1 MKKFIFLMFLLCAG
15 VSFCAAQAETG
26 TGEGAGKAAGSVAV
40 ELSSDSK
47 TVTVTI
53 TNGPGLLS
61 SLLAEDKNTI
71 KNNCWSG
78 TLVVEGRVNNDD
90 ITKLNSILSECSFYY
105 KVDLSRAV
113 PVLENKTVAF
123 GSKIYEVVDKM
134 SSCVRRIVLPKGCS
148 IPRKGIVD
156 DGVTNPYNGN
166 TFNESCSFNQDHNLK
181 YLIAPNVEGSK
192 DSYVYVYDRRDNNLT
207 SIPEAEGG
215 GVFYIDGNI
224 STSLQNWIGDD
235 SNPDPNPNVNKYTPG
250 VIVARGTV
258 VVEELISG
266 SLEKTLTSDN
276 SKILT
281 YAGISNVSE
290 ITSLTVKNCNI
301 KQEDLKYIGANL
313 TGLQKLNLRK
323 ATFGGDSL
331 KYFDALK
338 NLTNLKGIYFPDSQK
353 RFPALFRANR
363 LNLDYAIGYTTVYLY
378 SKREASG
385 AGTPLDLSGVFPYAG
400 EEGYEV
406 VVRGYI
412 TEDDIEEIDNAFYTS
427 KVYNFYNATFVYK
440 TKDNEKLKT
449 FLDGISNKKTELNSI
464 LYPKYF
470 TLQDLMADAG
480 HVCNEYII
488 ENGAKE
494 NEKSLV
500 ALCRNGDRLGRAF
513 KRYENEKIQTI
524 TVISGKTNVDQQ
536 GNTVGQMIDWDKLF
550 NACKEVKYAKILDL
564 SLIDSLHKEATF
576 TSDQK
581 LWSFKQNTDG
591 TQLGSIIAVK
601 LPKGCP
607 ISDSKY
613 REMNSPIPVLMR
625 THVIK
630 TGDWDVWGRVEEDFH
645 NNEICVCEVFVNKP
659 GYLKDVGGL
668 NTVIRNNK
676 VKMVRVRGT
685 MGRKSEEK
693 NGEDNAGLDAFEDCK
708 IPYLNLAGLTQYPK
722 DFSRLK
728 GDKIEYVALPNN
740 CGVTDFYAL
749 KNGCPNLKS
758 VGLFEDIDP
767 ATAAD
772 ATGTNEENIRFRYLS
787 FVPGSAMNVLAM
799 LEDPGMETPHA
810 IDGSTPSETN
820 GANIVTRNYVIKEI
834 RMRGRLN
841 MKDISISSKMDND
854 GHYYPDALGEN
865 KSSGAF
871 CMMNVTTNRVNSD
884 GGKYDEDTPLL
895 GNVNSKLSV
904 SKLDFSDAFFGD
916 VVKDEHGNDQYVEH
930 SEDIRVTGIGVGHFD
945 QTKGV
950 EILLPV
956 AKYQTTIPEEAFNVS
971 SIGKLRKVCIPGNF
985 KRIEQKAFYQCNKL
999 THITTTGTDNLGNG
1013 DYENLLIDNGDNTI
1027 TLPANLEFIG
1037 KDAFSLV
1044 ENIKDVY
1051 VLAEKAPVCEVNA
1064 FSPGTLYGWGGYNSA
1079 SPITRDSYV
1088 RSEDKTF
1095 GILHWPAGI
1104 PIEEVKKY
1112 TDITRE
1118 YSILDELQNTDG
1130 DGNTLVWPNQTEYNR
1145 AYAQATNGYLWNAWD
1160 VTKYNDATIKQPA
1173 ANQLYTDNT
1182 QNPDKASCVF
1192 YTGTGV
1198 EYDNTLYNADYRGWH
1213 QFVLTGS
1220 VNFKEPETRVWDFSA
1235 YKNNDW
1241 YSICLPFDMDEDE
1254 VLDIFGA
1261 KGGTDGAVITDIDG
1275 NQTRLNPG
1283 ETLMPIIS
1291 TLYKV
1296 TRDVDAQ
1303 RITLW
1308 FTHNIADK
1316 KQDWDINESKYVDC
1330 ETNDKGK
1337 KILIK
1342 AGFPYLIKPYMPY
1355 EEIDKVA
1362 KYAKRVFPRPKDAN
1376 QDRYRDFRT
1385 IEVGRRGAP
1394 ASSPTEQLSVK
1405 IPYDEWVIKAL
1416 DKDGNVYDPTDKNYC
1431 EYLFIGTYGKGGEI
1445 PMYAHFIANNGK
1457 KNVWYQNVWEDYH
1470 DTWNANTCM
1479 ILANTTDLGY
1489 DAQYANDGTRA
1500 SSCLVTFKNAD
1511 DPLYTDDGIAMGAK
1525 LGMAFDES
1533 IQDGGAVTPID
1544 GIDADGKVLF
1554 APVGKVYDVS
1564 GRLVRS
1570 EGGVKGLPKG
1580 LYIINGKKY
1589 VVK

>member
-1 MKKFIFLMFLLCAG
+1 MKKFIFLMFLLCTG
-15 VSFCAAQAETG
+15 VSFCAAQTETG
-26 TGEGAGKAAGSVAV
+26 TDEGAGKAAVGSVAV
-40 ELSSDSK
+40 EFSSESK
-47 TVTVTI
+47 TVTVII

-61 SLLAEDKNTI
+61 SFLTDTDKNTI

-78 TLVVEGRVNNDD
+78 TLVIEGRVNKAD
-90 ITKLNSILSECSFYY
+90 IAQLNLILSECSFYY

-113 PVLENKTVAF
+113 PVLGDNTVAF
-123 GSKIYEVVDKM
+123 GSNIYTVVDNI

-148 IPRKGIVD
+148 IPKKGIVD
-156 DGVTNPYNGN
+156 DGVLYPYNGN
-166 TFNESCSFNQDHNLK
+166 FFNEECSFNQDHYLK
-181 YLIAPNVEGSK
+181 YLIAPDVEGSG
-192 DSYVYVYDRRDNNLT
+192 DSYVYVYDRRDNDLK
-207 SIPEAEGG
+207 SIPEAEGDCN
-215 GVFYIDGNI
+215 FYIDGNI
-224 STSLQNWIGDD
+224 STGLQNWIDNE
-235 SNPDPNPNVNKYTPG
+235 SNPNVHKYEPG
-250 VIVARGTV
+250 MIIARGTV
-258 VVEELISG
+258 EVEEIISG
-266 SLEKTLTSDN
+266 SLENSLTSD
-276 SKILT
+276 ILK
-281 YAGISNVSE
+281 ASGISEVKD
-290 ITSLTVKNCNI
+290 ITSLTIKNCNI
-301 KQEDLKYIGANL
+301 KQEDLNYIGEKL
-313 TGLQKLNLRK
+313 TGLKKLNLRK
-323 ATFGGDSL
+323 ATFDGDSL
-331 KYFDALK
+331 RYFDALK
-338 NLTNLKGIYFPDSQK
+338 NLKELRGIYFPDCQK
-353 RFPALFRANR
+353 RVPALFHANR

-378 SKREASG
+378 SKRDTE
-385 AGTPLDLSGVFPYAG
+385 GTPLDLSGVFPYSG

-406 VVRGYI
+406 VVLGTI
-412 TEDDIEEIDNAFYTS
+412 TKDDVKAIDEAFYTS
-427 KVYNFYNATFVYK
+427 KIYNFYNATFSP
-440 TKDNEKLKT
+440 KDNNGEALKK
-449 FLDGISNKKTELNSI
+449 FLDVITNKATEQNSI

-470 TLQDLMADAG
+470 KMENLVKDVG

-488 ENGAKE
+488 EDGAKD

-500 ALCRNGDRLGRAF
+500 VICRNGDRLGRAF

-524 TVISGKTNVDQQ
+524 TVISGKTNVNQD
-536 GNTVGQMIDWDKLF
+536 GKTVGQMIDWNKLF
-550 NACKEVKYAKILDL
+550 NACKDVRYAKILDL

-576 TSDQK
+576 TSDEK
-581 LWSFKQNTDG
+581 LWNFKQNTDG
-591 TQLGSIIAVK
+591 TLLGSIIAVK

-613 REMNSPIPVLMR
+613 RDMKSPIPVLMR
-625 THVIK
+625 THVLK
-630 TGDWDVWGRVEEDFH
+630 TANWHVWGRVEEDFY
-645 NNEICVCEVFVNKP
+645 NNDIYVCEVFVNKP
-659 GYLKDVGGL
+659 GYLKEIGGL

-676 VKMVRVRGT
+676 VKMLRVRGT
-685 MGRKSEEK
+685 MGKKSEEK
-693 NGEDNAGLDAFEDCK
+693 TGEDNAGLDAFEGCK

-728 GDKIEYVALPNN
+728 SDNIEYVALPNN
-740 CGVTDFYAL
+740 CEVTDFYAL

-758 VGLFEDIDP
+758 VGLFEDIDES
-767 ATAAD
+767 AANAD
-772 ATGTNEENIRFRYLS
+772 ATGAKEENIRFRYLS
-787 FVPGSAMNVLAM
+787 FVPGSAKNVIAM
-799 LEDPGMETPHA
+799 LVDPGMESPHG
-810 IDGSTPSETN
+810 IDGNTPSETSR
-820 GANIVTRNYVIKEI
+820 AIPVTRNYVVKEI

-841 MKDISISSKMDND
+841 MKDISISSKIDNA
-854 GHYYPDALGEN
+854 GHYSPDASS

-871 CMMNVTTNRVNSD
+871 CMMKVTTNVADD
-884 GGKYDEDTPLL
+884 GGLYEEDAPLF
-895 GNVNSKLSV
+895 GNVNSKLLL

-916 VVKDEHGNDQYVEH
+916 VVKDESGNDKYVEH
-930 SEDIRVTGIGVGHFD
+930 SEDIRVTGIGEGHFD
-945 QTKGV
+945 RVKGV

-956 AKYQTTIPEEAFNVS
+956 AKYQTTIPEGAFKKE
-971 SIGKLRKVCIPGNF
+971 SIGNLRKVCIPGNF
-985 KRIEQKAFYQCNKL
+985 KKIEREAFFQCYSL
-999 THITTTGTDNLGNG
+999 THITTTGTDELGNG
-1013 DYENLLIDNGDNTI
+1013 DYKKLLIDNGNNTI

-1037 KDAFSLV
+1037 TNAFSLV
-1044 ENIKDVY
+1044 EQIKDVY

-1064 FSPGTLYGWGGYNSA
+1064 FSPGTLYGWGGYDAN
-1079 SPITRDSYV
+1079 SPITRDSY
-1088 RSEDKTF
+1088 SKF

-1118 YSILDELQNTDG
+1118 YSIVDELQNTDG

-1160 VTKYNDATIKQPA
+1160 VTKFNIPTLDQAA
-1173 ANQLYTDNT
+1173 ANQLYSDNT
-1182 QNPDKASCVF
+1182 LNPDKASCVF

-1198 EYDNTLYNADYRGWH
+1198 EYDKTLYNDDYRGWH

-1261 KGGTDGAVITDIDG
+1261 KGGTDGAVITDIEG
-1275 NQTRLNPG
+1275 NVTRLNPG
-1283 ETLMPIIS
+1283 ETLMPVIS

-1308 FTHNIADK
+1308 FTHNIAEK
-1316 KQDWDINESKYVDC
+1316 KQDWSIEENKYVDC

-1376 QDRYRDFRT
+1376 QDRYRDFQT
-1385 IEVGRRGAP
+1385 IEVGRRGAS

-1405 IPYDEWVIKAL
+1405 IPYDKWVIKAL

-1431 EYLFIGTYGKGGEI
+1431 EYLFIGTYGKGDEI

-1457 KNVWYQNVWEDYH
+1457 RNVWYQNVWEDYH

-1489 DAQYANDGTRA
+1489 DAQYANDGKRA

-1511 DPLYTDDGIAMGAK
+1511 DPLYTYDGTVMSAK

-1533 IQDGGAVTPID
+1533 IQDDGKVTPID

-1589 VVK
+1589 VVE